1 MPEPA
6 PSKPLAIRGPDGV
19 DVYSNDFLPG
29 RPAGPTR
36 PNEPVLAPEKDPNEV
51 PLILSN
57 CALYILK
64 MHY

>member
-51 PLILSN
+51 PLI
-57 CALYILK
+57 
-64 MHY
+64 